1 MGSRG
6 SLVGVLP
13 LKAIARWWVPDPE
26 CPLRSLCEEV
36 GSGPL
41 CACRK
46 MALAAVQKDGREPGE
61 GLDPRAG
68 GQLETFLPTL

>member
-36 GSGPL
+36 GSGPSVHVGKWL
-41 CACRK
+41 LQRFRR
-46 MALAAVQKDGREPGE
+46 MGGSLVRGWTPGQ
-61 GLDPRAG
+61 GDS
-68 GQLETFLPTL
+68 